1 MLFLMANQQCESS
14 EGTSTEG
21 TMQNRKV
28 MIKLETKRETDVF
41 RSSDSQLSEESI
53 ESVLRVTA

>member
-1 MLFLMANQQCESS
+1 VKAVKALALKELCK
-14 EGTSTEG
+14 
-21 TMQNRKV
+21 NRKV